1 MLVLPTDQF
10 APDKLST
17 LVNDASISLLFE
29 DVKAPLGLVLR
40 HRRDDWIQIARVGNM
55 VVRAEMKNR
64 PGFVEL
70 LGCER

>member
-10 APDKLST
+10 APDKLYT

-29 DVKAPLGLVLR
+29 DVKAPRGLVLC
-40 HRRDDWIQIARVGNM
+40 HRRDDWLQIARMGNL

-64 PGFVEL
+64 LGFVEL
-70 LGCER
+70 LGRER